1 MEDTDPVIVAM
12 VTAGGF
18 SNLRFVLTMD
28 LCKTICLHLGLFFV
42 SMYRAK
48 DSCPGSGS
56 CKPRCSSRVYVQ
68 GKVFTSFFL
77 FHYVQGLH
85 YAYGTGSFKLSN
97 YVNNMH
103 RAVYPRVRLVI
114 PSNYP
119 QGSVFLSSAS
129 VFLSYC

>member
-1 MEDTDPVIVAM
+1 
-12 VTAGGF
+12 
-18 SNLRFVLTMD
+18 
-28 LCKTICLHLGLFFV
+28 
-42 SMYRAK
+42 MYRAK
-48 DSCPGSGS
+48 DSLVFFLKKKNGRYYALAADHANLGVPLASMYRA
-56 CKPRCSSRVYVQ
+56 KFSRV
-68 GKVFTSFFL
+68 FFL